1 MRMKTA
7 IAFTLLLG
15 ACTKSYKVKVDP
27 ARPVEIVI
35 LHSYPE
41 GEWYYGINS
50 SLSRVLKDKGIKFNL
65 SPLVFHSEF
74 WKDRESERRVAE
86 KNRILGFIKAKNPD
100 IILMCDDEISD
111 FVAQDI
117 ALLDKPVIFTG
128 LNRRT
133 AQIPWL
139 KAFGKNQA
147 AGTLEIYDT
156 EASVKLL
163 RTLKP
168 SVKNFSI
175 LTSTNETSNLVSD
188 QILSD
193 LRGMGSVKVREVYQ
207 LKFWSEWKRAIE
219 EINAKDDAV
228 WVLVPYNVRDEN
240 GIEVSVERV
249 GSWLKRRLKAPS
261 LGIISIST
269 KIGVLAGI
277 PASPRALGQQ
287 MGEQVATFLSG
298 TSLSDIG
305 FVNAKYFQ
313 EEVNLNQAKRLGLA
327 IPAKLKKMGFH
338 PVSDARLIYGR

>member
-1 MRMKTA
+1 MMLKAA
-7 IAFTLLLG
+7 IAFSLLLG

-27 ARPVEIVI
+27 ARPVEIAI

-41 GEWYYGINS
+41 GEWYHGINA
-50 SLSRVLKDKGIKFNL
+50 SLSKVLQDKGIKFNL
-65 SPLVFHSEF
+65 LPLVFHSEF
-74 WKDRESERRVAE
+74 WRDRESERRVAE
-86 KNRILGFIKAKNPD
+86 KNRILQFLKDKNPD

-117 ALLDKPVIFTG
+117 AALDKPVIFTG
-128 LNRRT
+128 LNRR
-133 AQIPWL
+133 AEQIPWL
-139 KAFGKNQA
+139 KSFGKKQA

-163 RTLKP
+163 RTMKP

-175 LTSTNETSNLVSD
+175 LTSTNDTSNLVTE
-188 QILSD
+188 QISRD
-193 LRGMGSVKVREVYQ
+193 LHKMGSVKVRTVYQ
-207 LKFWSEWKRAIE
+207 LKYWSEWKSAIE

-249 GSWLKRRLKAPS
+249 GTWLKQRLKVPS

-277 PASPRALGQQ
+277 PASPRALGRH
-287 MGEQVATFLSG
+287 MGEQVADFLSG
-298 TSLSDIG
+298 TSLSEIG

-313 EEVNLNQAKRLGLA
+313 EEVNLNQARRLGLV
-327 IPAKLKKMGFH
+327 ISPKLRKLGFH
-338 PVSDARLIYGR
+338 PVSDAKLPYGR

>member
-1 MRMKTA
+1 MRFKAA
-7 IAFTLLLG
+7 IAFTLLIG

-27 ARPVEIVI
+27 TRPLEIAI

-50 SLSRVLKDKGIKFNL
+50 SLSKVLKDKGIKFNL

-74 WKDRESERRVAE
+74 WKDRESERLVAE
-86 KNRILGFIKAKNPD
+86 KNRILKFLKEKNPD

-111 FVAQDI
+111 FIAQDI
-117 ALLDKPVIFTG
+117 AALDKPVIFTG

-139 KAFGKNQA
+139 KSFGKNQA

-163 RTLKP
+163 RTMKP

-175 LTSTNETSNLVSD
+175 LTSTNDTSNLVTD
-188 QILSD
+188 QVKTD
-193 LRGMGSVKVREVYQ
+193 LQKIGSVKVREVYQ
-207 LKFWSEWKRAIE
+207 LRYWSEWKRAIE

-240 GIEVSVERV
+240 GIEVSVERI
-249 GSWLKRRLKAPS
+249 GSWLRRHLKVPS

-277 PASPRALGQQ
+277 PASPQALGKQ
-287 MGEQVATFLSG
+287 MGEQVASFVGGVTLSE
-298 TSLSDIG
+298 IG

-313 EEVNLNQAKRLGLA
+313 EEVNLNQARRLGLT
-327 IPAKLKKMGFH
+327 ISQKLRKQGFH
-338 PVSDARLIYGR
+338 PVSDARLLYGR